1 MNDKENEKD
10 VTVAD
15 TREASSTQGG
25 RYKPRT
31 LWSEIVDGLWQ
42 GGTAEDDKY
51 AQISEPYITPDK
63 FDAVYTLYA
72 FANPVDWFVKEYRY
86 GFMDSYDTGFDVE
99 TIREIVVQAHTD
111 WKKGKK
117 VLIRCQAGLNRS
129 GLITALVMIRD
140 GYEPQ
145 EAIDIMR
152 EKRSGYVLMN
162 PVFEEWILSQTT
174 AQWQD

>member
-1 MNDKENEKD
+1 MKDNLNEDNTIQPD
-10 VTVAD
+10 V
-15 TREASSTQGG
+15 REASSHSGK

-31 LWSEIVDGLWQ
+31 VWSEIVEGLWQ
-42 GGTAEDDKY
+42 GGTPEDDKY
-51 AQISEPYITPDK
+51 NQLKQPYVTPEK

-72 FANPVDWFVKEYRY
+72 YANPVDWFVKEYRY

-111 WKKGKK
+111 WKKGKR

-129 GLITALVMIRD
+129 GLITALVLIRE
-140 GYEPQ
+140 GYEPKQ
-145 EAIDIMR
+145 AISVMR
-152 EKRSGYVLMN
+152 EKRSDYVLMN

-174 AQWQD
+174 AHWQD